1 MHGIQLDITDRKAY
15 AAAADE
21 AEKVFGP
28 VQLLCNTAGVSQF
41 GPVQQATYD
50 DWDWQMSVNLG
61 GMINGIQTF
70 VPRMLKHGLARTSST
85 PRPWPG
91 FLPLPG
97 CAIYCTTKFA
107 VRGLSECLQLDLAP
121 HGIGVSVLC
130 PGAVNTNIHEAVLT
144 RPKHLSNTGYYGAD
158 PAVMK
163 SLKEVIAP
171 GYDPVDLGEI
181 VVRAVRTT
189 SSTSFRTRSS
199 AGPMQERLD
208 MALKV
213 IPDPKDDPGMAGREA
228 AMTKRRAERAAEATE
243 ETESSVECARK
254 ADGPPPGH
262 RIQKGARHVCR
273 IREEVSWSAVV
284 ACSAALTLAACSG
297 KKEEHPRKRLRPCL
311 RPRSKA
317 QLDIVAWPG
326 YIERGESDKAYDW
339 VTKFEADT
347 GCKVNVKMANT
358 SDEMVTLMTRA
369 AAAEPAG

>member
-1 MHGIQLDITDRKAY
+1 MKELAGKVAFITGGGSGVALGQAKAFAAAGMKIVIADIRRDHLDAAVAWFRERSLPVHGIQLDITDRQAY

-21 AEKVFGP
+21 AEKTFGP

-41 GPVQQATYD
+41 GPVQNATYD

-70 VPRMLKHGLARTSST
+70 VTRMIRHGLGAHIVNTASMA
-85 PRPWPG
+85 G

-121 HGIGVSVLC
+121 VGIGVSVLC

-171 GYDPVDLGEI
+171 GYDPVELGEI
-181 VVRAVRTT
+181 VVRAVQANQLYVIPYAE
-189 SSTSFRTRSS
+189 FRE
-199 AGPMQERLD
+199 PMQQRLD
-208 MALKV
+208 LALAV

-228 AMTKRRAERAAEATE
+228 AMSRRRAERAAEAE
-243 ETESSVECARK
+243 RA
-254 ADGPPPGH
+254 
-262 RIQKGARHVCR
+262 
-273 IREEVSWSAVV
+273 
-284 ACSAALTLAACSG
+284 
-297 KKEEHPRKRLRPCL
+297 KR
-311 RPRSKA
+311 
-317 QLDIVAWPG
+317 
-326 YIERGESDKAYDW
+326 
-339 VTKFEADT
+339 
-347 GCKVNVKMANT
+347 
-358 SDEMVTLMTRA
+358 
-369 AAAEPAG
+369 